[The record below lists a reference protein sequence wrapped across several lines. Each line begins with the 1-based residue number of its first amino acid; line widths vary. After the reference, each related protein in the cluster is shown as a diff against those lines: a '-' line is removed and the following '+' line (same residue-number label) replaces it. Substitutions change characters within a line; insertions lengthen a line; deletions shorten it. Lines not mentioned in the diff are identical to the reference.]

1 MRRHERTA
9 IYEPRPYAGRSAVL
23 ATMHRK
29 EEAIAPALS
38 ATLGLVVVPAAGL
51 DTDQLGTFSGEI
63 ARQGTMLEVA
73 VRKARLGMPG
83 AGLPLGLA
91 SEGSFGP
98 HPAIP
103 FFAAGMELL
112 VFVDDERG
120 IVVSESL
127 IADATNFGHLV
138 VSPGDAL
145 EAFLERVGFPSH
157 ALIVRANEGS
167 VTAALVKGLTDR
179 KGLALA
185 IAAAAAASSDGR
197 ARLETDMRAHL
208 NPTRMKSLAA
218 LADRLARRLATP
230 CPACGA
236 PGFGRTGSRIGLK
249 CEDCGAPTEMVLA
262 EEYGCSVCGCREE
275 RPRSDGLL
283 RAPAQY
289 CPECNP

>member
-73 VRKARLGMPG
+73 VRKARLGMQG

-167 VTAALVKGLTDR
+167 VTAALVKGL
-179 KGLALA
+179 
-185 IAAAAAASSDGR
+185 SGR
-197 ARLETDMRAHL
+197 
-208 NPTRMKSLAA
+208 
-218 LADRLARRLATP
+218 
-230 CPACGA
+230 
-236 PGFGRTGSRIGLK
+236 
-249 CEDCGAPTEMVLA
+249 
-262 EEYGCSVCGCREE
+262 
-275 RPRSDGLL
+275 
-283 RAPAQY
+283 
-289 CPECNP
+289 